1 MKLKTGHLVLLLAA
15 AYFVILWVT
24 APTVGY
30 TRDEGYY
37 FKAAEEYAGWWGVL
51 FSSRF
56 FEAFSDAEIRRF
68 FSYNTEHPPL
78 VKLTQGITFHVLS
91 EWLGLA
97 KPAQGFRATGF
108 LFGGLSMIATYLL
121 GRDLVGK
128 GVGVLAA
135 LLVATMPRYFY
146 DAHLACFDV
155 PITAMWTFSLWAFHR
170 ALIAPPERANRAAI
184 VAGLVFGLG
193 LATKLNVLF
202 LPAVFVFLWW
212 VAPPTPIRFAL
223 ATGPSG
229 GRDLRLPQVP
239 RVLVACA
246 LIGPLVLIAVW
257 PWLWHDTFLRIG
269 QYIGFH
275 LHHEHYPILY
285 LGRLW
290 VEPPFP
296 WSFPVVMTWYT
307 APSPLVWLGALG
319 FLVGL
324 LRLLFRRSLSDAL
337 LLAATFIPI
346 FLIAMPNT
354 PIFGGVKH
362 WYNALPTL
370 SILAART
377 AFEAVQAFRSTDTQR
392 RPAYA
397 LISALML
404 GPGIMGSIHS
414 HPNGIGYYNELAGGF
429 RGGAEL
435 GMQRGF
441 WGGLAY
447 PLYPDF
453 GTRLPPQQTRVF
465 FNRTN
470 YDAYRMYRR
479 EGVFPAPISYANEPK
494 QSQVS
499 VIFEQPEHAE
509 KASETWGLFGTRP
522 ISGVYQDN
530 VTLVQLYREG
540 ASSQPP

>member
-1 MKLKTGHLVLLLAA
+1 MKFKTGHLLLLLAA
-15 AYFVILWVT
+15 VYFVVLWLT

-37 FKAAEEYAGWWGVL
+37 FKAAEEYAGWWGVF

-56 FEAFSDAEIRRF
+56 FEAFTDAEIRRY

-78 VKLTQGITFHVLS
+78 VKLTQGITYHLLS
-91 EWLGLA
+91 NGLGWA
-97 KPAQGFRATGF
+97 TPAQGFRATGF
-108 LFGGLSMIATYLL
+108 LFGALSMVATYLL

-128 GVGVLAA
+128 GVGLLAA

-170 ALIAPPERANRAAI
+170 ALIAPPERATRAAI
-184 VAGLVFGLG
+184 EAGLVFGLG

-202 LPAVFVFLWW
+202 LPVVFVFLWL
-212 VAPPTPIRFAL
+212 VRPPAPLWPRL
-223 ATGPSG
+223 ATAPSG
-229 GRDLRLPQVP
+229 GRDLLLPRVP
-239 RVLVACA
+239 RVLISCA
-246 LIGPLVLIAVW
+246 LLGPLVVIAVW

-285 LGRLW
+285 LGELL

-296 WSFPVVMTWYT
+296 WSFPVVMTYYT
-307 APSPLVWLGALG
+307 APSPLVFLGGLG
-319 FLVGL
+319 LVVAAW
-324 LRLLFRRSLSDAL
+324 RLVRWRSSADAL
-337 LLAATFIPI
+337 LLAATFLPI
-346 FLIAMPNT
+346 FLIALPST

-370 SILAART
+370 AILAART
-377 AFEAVQAFRSTDTQR
+377 LDEAVQAYLQEPKRS
-392 RPAYA
+392 PAFA
-397 LISALML
+397 LIGALIL
-404 GPGIMGSIHS
+404 GPGIFGSAHS

-441 WGGLAY
+441 WGGLAF
-447 PLYPDF
+447 PLYPRL
-453 GTRLPPQQTRVF
+453 GELLPPDQTRVF

-479 EGVFPAPISYANEPK
+479 EGVFAASLSYANEVK
-494 QSQVS
+494 QCQVS
-499 VIFEQPEHAE
+499 VAFEQPEHAE
-509 KASETWGLFGTRP
+509 RTSETWTRFGTRP
-522 ISGVYQDN
+522 IAGVYQDN

-540 ASSQPP
+540 ASGQAP